1 MISLLYQ
8 ALKGLSSAYSTSEEM
23 DLMKRVQEKNGGV
36 WTETCDGMIW
46 EEGALLIFLNK
57 PKKGSKTRRVTR
69 KKGNSL

>member
-36 WTETCDGMIW
+36 WTETCDGMI
-46 EEGALLIFLNK
+46 
-57 PKKGSKTRRVTR
+57 
-69 KKGNSL
+69 